1 MTDLKL
7 GLATEPEQFKAKT
20 AAEQLVDRLITAV
33 ALGVLLPGQKLLPE
47 REFAARLEVSR
58 ATLRDALHQLAS
70 MGYVTIR
77 RGRSGGV
84 WINSAWGPESPA
96 HVRSMLLPRWQQL
109 QWLFDLSQEILP
121 LIARTAAL
129 RRDDNDIAAIR
140 DAVAAYANA
149 ADRDGLRSAD
159 HAIHAAIA
167 AATHNPYYTSL
178 DNQLRAQLTFGTDSM
193 PFDADIRARALDD
206 HAKLAEH
213 IIAGDAEQAALV
225 THAHFHD
232 LMEVPM
238 LRLKERVLSGETG
251 EPVV

>member
-7 GLATEPEQFKAKT
+7 ALAAEPAQFKAKT

-58 ATLRDALHQLAS
+58 ATLRDALHQLSS

-96 HVRSMLLPRWQQL
+96 HVRDMLLPRWQQL
-109 QWLFDLSQEILP
+109 QWLFDLCREILP
-121 LIARTAAL
+121 LIARTAAQ
-129 RRDDNDIAAIR
+129 RRKDHDITGIR
-140 DAVAAYANA
+140 TAVTAYANA
-149 ADRDGLRSAD
+149 SDRDAMRSAD

-167 AATHNPYYTSL
+167 AATHNPYYASL
-178 DNQLRAQLTFGTDSM
+178 DNQLRTQLTFGTGSL
-193 PFDADIRARALDD
+193 PFDSDIRARALDD
-206 HAKLAEH
+206 HDKLAEH
-213 IIAGDAEQAALV
+213 IVSGDPEQAGRLAYDHFVDLV
-225 THAHFHD
+225 
-232 LMEVPM
+232 EVPM
-238 LRLKERVLSGETG
+238 LRLRERVLSGEPG
-251 EPVV
+251 EPGV